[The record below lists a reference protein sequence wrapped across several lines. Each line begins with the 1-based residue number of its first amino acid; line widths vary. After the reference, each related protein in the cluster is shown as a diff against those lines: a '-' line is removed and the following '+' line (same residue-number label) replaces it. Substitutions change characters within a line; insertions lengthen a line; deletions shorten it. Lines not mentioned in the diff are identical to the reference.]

1 MATYFKQFLHN
12 SSDKYI
18 IIMSNFICVIIF
30 IKEVEKNMAK
40 ETSHRKTRSD
50 IVVDKMIEII
60 KSGEFELD
68 SRLPSETELSKR
80 FGVSRSTLREAFKKL
95 EQKGLV
101 SIKQG
106 SGTYLND
113 TNAEAID
120 EEGSINELIRKGF
133 TLQKYQMTDY
143 IDVRMMVELKA
154 LELAINKM
162 DDQNYENLY
171 INLQTC
177 NTNKN
182 LTLEEYIDLDCEFH
196 REIIRSTK
204 NAFLYQFWM
213 MIEPCLRE
221 QQERLVGTDYDLR
234 GSIEKHNRIYD
245 ALLRRNKKEAKEEMS
260 EHIGLI
266 LGRFFTNITKS
277 SKSGSK

>member
-1 MATYFKQFLHN
+1 
-12 SSDKYI
+12 
-18 IIMSNFICVIIF
+18 
-30 IKEVEKNMAK
+30 MAK
-40 ETSHRKTRSD
+40 ATPPRKTRSD

-113 TNAEAID
+113 TSTETID
-120 EEGSINELIRKGF
+120 EEGTINELIRKGF

-143 IDVRMMVELKA
+143 IDARMMVELKA

-171 INLQTC
+171 LNLQIC

-182 LTLEEYIDLDCEFH
+182 LTIEEYIDLDCEFH
-196 REIIRSTK
+196 REIIKAAK

-221 QQERLVGTDYDLR
+221 QQERLVGTDYNIR

-266 LGRFFTNITKS
+266 LGRFFTNITKA
-277 SKSGSK
+277 SKASAKDKYKSEEVLYEI